1 MHIVLKYFY
10 TTCVQGIAYQK
21 QLLGPKLMGLWE
33 HPKNWDLLLIF
44 AATEA
49 SNFNFGIQLGVGE

>member
-21 QLLGPKLMGLWE
+21 QLLGPKLMGVLSRGAC
-33 HPKNWDLLLIF
+33 KN
-44 AATEA
+44 
-49 SNFNFGIQLGVGE
+49 LGPSIYFCNCWS